1 MSQFIL
7 RNQAKNRL
15 WLKNYALAKRT
26 IWILNCLCW
35 KQKGR
40 GTVQTFVWQPT
51 PTPKNKSFQPSHSAS
66 WLDLMFI
73 SLLKK
78 LMCWN
83 VFVEFG
89 HHALDV
95 FVGWQY
101 IWTRFPCL
109 FCSHKTPTQTIQKVS
124 RDFHVEKITVK
135 THTKIIY
142 EFIYHQLHIKTSDI

>member
-1 MSQFIL
+1 MSQFIWL
-7 RNQAKNRL
+7 NQAKNRL

-40 GTVQTFVWQPT
+40 GIVQTFVWQPI

-78 LMCWN
+78 IDVLKCFCRVWSSCIGCDG
-83 VFVEFG
+83 FV
-89 HHALDV
+89 V
-95 FVGWQY
+95 
-101 IWTRFPCL
+101 RFPCL
-109 FCSHKTPTQTIQKVS
+109 FCSHNKTPTQTIQKVS

-135 THTKIIY
+135 PHTKIIY

>member
-1 MSQFIL
+1 MSQFIWL
-7 RNQAKNRL
+7 NQAKNRL
-15 WLKNYALAKRT
+15 WLKSYALAKRT

-40 GTVQTFVWQPT
+40 GIVQTFVWQPT

-95 FVGWQY
+95 MVLSLDFRVYFVAIIRHPRKQFKKSRVIFTWKKSR
-101 IWTRFPCL
+101 WNHTR
-109 FCSHKTPTQTIQKVS
+109 K
-124 RDFHVEKITVK
+124 
-135 THTKIIY
+135 
-142 EFIYHQLHIKTSDI
+142 